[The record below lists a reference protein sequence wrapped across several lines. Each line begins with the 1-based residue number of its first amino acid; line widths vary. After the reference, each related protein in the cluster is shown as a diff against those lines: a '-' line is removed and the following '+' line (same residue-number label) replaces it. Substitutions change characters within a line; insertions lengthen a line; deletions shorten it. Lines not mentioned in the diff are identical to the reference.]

1 MKTLYNIIVLI
12 IVFTSILL
20 FVTCKKQD
28 LRKDSKSHI
37 SCDFLHGNY
46 NTIARNPKIELRV
59 NGKFRGN
66 DEDGDGVRNNK
77 DNCPWVFNPD
87 QEDLDNDGVGD
98 ACDDFIDVDTDQDG
112 VIDAK
117 DNCRTTPNPDQKD
130 TDSDGIGDICDPT
143 NPPAGTQPW
152 VIYLDFDGH
161 YVNDFYWTYA
171 RQKGPFTVTPSG
183 LGEIEIANILN
194 EVTQDYSQFPV
205 TVTTDSSVY
214 FSVSPRKRHR
224 VVITQSDEWYC
235 GPTPC
240 AGGVAWI
247 GSFTWGEEV
256 PSFVFSKALQ
266 YRQKLIW
273 EASSHEAGHAFGL
286 YHQSEWTPDC
296 STFVTEYFDGGS
308 SPNAP
313 IMGISYYKPGV
324 WWIGNCRYAN
334 QNDSLFIRQI
344 TGF

>member
-1 MKTLYNIIVLI
+1 MKYYFLV
-12 IVFTSILL
+12 ILL
-20 FVTCKKQD
+20 FLGCTKHREVAKKEEQ
-28 LRKDSKSHI
+28 HI

-46 NTIARNPKIELRV
+46 NTIARNPKIGFRRIE
-59 NGKFRGN
+59 KFQPN
-66 DEDGDGVRNNK
+66 DDDGDGVRNNR
-77 DNCPWVFNPD
+77 DNCPLTFNPG
-87 QEDLDNDGVGD
+87 QEDIDGNGVGD
-98 ACDDFIDVDTDQDG
+98 ACDVTKPEDPP
-112 VIDAK
+112 K
-117 DNCRTTPNPDQKD
+117 EPN
-130 TDSDGIGDICDPT
+130 I
-143 NPPAGTQPW
+143 W

-161 YVNDFYWTYA
+161 LVNDFYWTTA
-171 RQKGPFTVTPSG
+171 RQKPAFTVTSSG

-194 EVTQDYSQFPV
+194 EVTKDYSQFPV
-205 TVTTDSSVY
+205 TITTDSSIY

-266 YRQKLIW
+266 YKQKLIW

-286 YHQSEWTPDC
+286 AHQSEWTPDC

-313 IMGISYYKPGV
+313 IMGLSYYKPGI
-324 WWIGNCRYAN
+324 WWIGNCRYGN
-334 QNDSLFIRQI
+334 QNDSVYIRNI
-344 TGF
+344 VGY